1 MARTKVNMEMLRAL
15 DTTGFS
21 EFEAQVVGSIFQEEA
36 AKRQARLEGKGG
48 KKKRRR
54 RR

>member
-1 MARTKVNMEMLRAL
+1 MARTKVNMDMLRAL
-15 DTTGFS
+15 DTTGFA
-21 EFEAQVVGSIFQEEA
+21 EFEAQVVGAVSQEEA